1 MLLEEKVEN
10 LRVTV
15 DIQQR
20 ISRRMTT
27 KDIKEDDH
35 KGYQRG

>member
-15 DIQQR
+15 DE
-20 ISRRMTT
+20 TT
-27 KDIKEDDH
+27 KDIKEDDN
-35 KGYQRG
+35 KEKKSSLV